1 MYKTN
6 ETIQNRNTKKGDF
19 VSLNQLIEITNK
31 QDYKSYFQSKEGAYI
46 PFNFSEKDNK
56 KKQESINSIISK
68 SHGLNV
74 SFSESFLKSVN
85 NARII
90 IDFGSGYCVVI
101 FFILVAQFKSH
112 IQPFIVMLTITFG
125 ITGALFTLWLFNDSL
140 NIMSIIGLVVLIGIL
155 DNYYIM
161 KIDTMNRSVNSN
173 RIIETIKSSCEKQLK
188 SQIMIFLT
196 TILGGART

>member
-1 MYKTN
+1 MPNVEQTNDIYEKFIWLNLVTNFHALQNRIYIEILPEKLLLYEMYNEAVFQKLKTIFNENFVGNLKSEQKYIPILISNKMYKTN

-101 FFILVAQFKSH
+101 FYFCCPI
-112 IQPFIVMLTITFG
+112 
-125 ITGALFTLWLFNDSL
+125 
-140 NIMSIIGLVVLIGIL
+140 
-155 DNYYIM
+155 
-161 KIDTMNRSVNSN
+161 
-173 RIIETIKSSCEKQLK
+173 
-188 SQIMIFLT
+188 
-196 TILGGART
+196 